1 MKRDLLLQKITR
13 IQYKKSWHYTNGFNK
28 VKYSLAYFDIANF
41 NKGLPYL
48 NFINKH
54 HSEFEM
60 NQLSFLNMLNGMYYC
75 YKTNLKKLLYSLKL
89 P

>member
-13 IQYKKSWHYTNGFNK
+13 IQYKNHDTTQMVLTKLNIAW
-28 VKYSLAYFDIANF
+28 AYFDIANF

-60 NQLSFLNMLNGMYYC
+60 NQLS
-75 YKTNLKKLLYSLKL
+75 LL
-89 P
+89 